1 MMNYSQC
8 INRDTLNFFARTN
21 EKTLTGPIRG
31 VVLEFPGLGGGSC
44 MGGMDSVGE
53 YTASYGLRCGHE
65 NILLAY
71 VFTGP
76 WSWMNDSAVRIA
88 DAVVDAIWDR
98 YSLSDDIPLI
108 STGGSM
114 GGCGALLYS
123 AYAKRPPAACAAN
136 GPACDAM
143 DIYHSHPDFARTLF
157 NAVAHYECSFEEAM
171 DSISPLK
178 QIARLPHIP
187 YYIVHTD
194 MDDIIPIKRHSDLL
208 VKALR
213 EAGHEVEYSVVPDR
227 GHCDL
232 PPKDFHQMI
241 RWVIDQVH
249 LLSPV
254 PPKK

>member
-1 MMNYSQC
+1 MDYRQC
-8 INRDTLNFFARTN
+8 INKNTLNYFARTN
-21 EKTLTGPIRG
+21 EKILTGPVRG

-44 MGGMDSVGE
+44 MGGIDSVGE
-53 YTASYGLRCGHE
+53 YTAPYGLRCGHE

-76 WSWMNDSAVRIA
+76 WSWMNDTAVKIT
-88 DAVVDAIWDR
+88 DAVVDAIWEK
-98 YSLSDDIPLI
+98 YSLSDDVPLI

-123 AYAKRPPAACAAN
+123 VYGKRQPAACAAN

-143 DIYHSHPDFARTLF
+143 DIYSAHPDFARTLF

-171 DSISPLK
+171 ASISPLK
-178 QIARLPHIP
+178 LVHRLPDIP

-194 MDDIIPIKRHSDLL
+194 MDDIIPIEKHSDLL
-208 VKALR
+208 VKRMR
-213 EAGHEVEYSVVPDR
+213 ERGLNTEYSVVPDR

-232 PPKDFHQMI
+232 PPKDWNNMV
-241 RWVIDQVH
+241 RWVIRQTALH
-249 LLSPV
+249 ENR
-254 PPKK
+254 KAR